1 IGAIENSEGN
11 FKEADAVEE
20 RTARET
26 SRRPMRSRSGSWRR
40 CGCWGGR
47 RCRDGPRTRSKRRN
61 EKFVDKLRCIAKVK
75 KLRWHTKFGEV
86 AVLEP
91 QYRFEKKRVR
101 PFMRS
106 AKVVSRGCSGPLQR
120 AIVDF
125 AADQPFALARAKLRE
140 HYGFEIGE
148 STIQRVTLGH
158 AGNMFEAGKI
168 SLDFPEAPG
177 RHKDIVAETDGG
189 MIPIVEQDA
198 RQKDKRKGKT
208 LSWREAKISLA
219 HAKGSRTPIYAG
231 AIEGGVETAGRQ
243 LLGCAVRAGFG
254 ADSRVHAVGDGA
266 AWIVGQ
272 VEAQFGPQ
280 GGYLIDF
287 YHVCEYLSAAVKAIA
302 PDAAAKEAWME
313 AQKEALKTGH
323 LEKTLQALARH
334 LEPPQLA
341 DDQAPVRTCHRYLSG
356 RKNQLDYRDA
366 LARDLPIGSGE
377 IESAHRYI
385 AQKRLKLPGAWWRV
399 ETPTPCSPC
408 ASPVSTAT
416 GTPIGASAAK
426 TARPQIKTA
435 PPYHK
440 NPQHDCITLDRTQ
453 SLQHTVAEEVE
464 LDMVRGS
471 LRPLQQSPI
480 RTFDRGAQP
489 PSNIQTD
496 PSQVRVVGHGA
507 FDEVM
512 GNGIKEGFD
521 VQIDDPVGRPA
532 PFPRRPDRV
541 KRRTA
546 RSIAVGVRMEPR
558 LHQRLQDHL
567 DDRLRHAVGNGRNA
581 ERPRAAVVRRRDPAG
596 SRSSPGG
603 TALPEWAPARI

>member
-1 IGAIENSEGN
+1 
-11 FKEADAVEE
+11 
-20 RTARET
+20 
-26 SRRPMRSRSGSWRR
+26 
-40 CGCWGGR
+40 
-47 RCRDGPRTRSKRRN
+47 
-61 EKFVDKLRCIAKVK
+61 
-75 KLRWHTKFGEV
+75 
-86 AVLEP
+86 
-91 QYRFEKKRVR
+91 
-101 PFMRS
+101 MRS

-189 MIPIVEQDA
+189 MIPIVEPDA

-399 ETPTPCSPC
+399 ERADAMLALRVTRINGDWDAYWSKRGQNKHDTRLWRIVEHYVWRAGRWCSTSPPTRLRRGAATTSSACSLTWRG
-408 ASPVSTAT
+408 ARSSTSP
-416 GTPIGASAAK
+416 
-426 TARPQIKTA
+426 TARTA
-435 PPYHK
+435 A
-440 NPQHDCITLDRTQ
+440 
-453 SLQHTVAEEVE
+453 TVKEFADFLEAHGGRREAVTDASI
-464 LDMVRGS
+464 DM
-471 LRPLQQSPI
+471 
-480 RTFDRGAQP
+480 GA
-489 PSNIQTD
+489 
-496 PSQVRVVGHGA
+496 A
-507 FDEVM
+507 FEA
-512 GNGIKEGFD
+512 GIKENL
-521 VQIDDPVGRPA
+521 P
-532 PFPRRPDRV
+532 
-541 KRRTA
+541 
-546 RSIAVGVRMEPR
+546 
-558 LHQRLQDHL
+558 
-567 DDRLRHAVGNGRNA
+567 NA
-581 ERPRAAVVRRRDPAG
+581 EITFDKFHVIKLANEAVDPHE
-596 SRSSPGG
+596 SPHF
-603 TALPEWAPARI
+603 